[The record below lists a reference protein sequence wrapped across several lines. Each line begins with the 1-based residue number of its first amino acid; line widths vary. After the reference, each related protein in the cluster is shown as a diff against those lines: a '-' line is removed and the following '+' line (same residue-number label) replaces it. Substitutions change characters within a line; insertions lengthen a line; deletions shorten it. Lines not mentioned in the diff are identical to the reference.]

1 MLSLSLL
8 TSAHNTRHKK
18 LNQDFSDVDREENGK
33 SELEKFVVVGTMFT
47 PSLIDVVWGDV
58 LELACCSQ
66 VWRSEE
72 PCNVWGRRGPTGRNV
87 GMIWK
92 FQPIWFHV
100 PGPGRVRPRLIV
112 PGMMITSHRVSHL
125 VSDNKGTELENIR
138 QSGTVSAPHCKVH
151 RCTWQSVTFAIVD
164 CQETDAERLPSP
176 WRDQCLELVYRGP
189 EIGSLIKL
197 SRLSLPSH
205 AALTV
210 LGHTGSRERIGSNAV
225 RDRGKRPG
233 AAACC
238 DLCSVSLSTRDSDY
252 LWYISSSSY
261 LFAEI
266 SSK

>member
-151 RCTWQSVTFAIVD
+151 RCTLQSVAFAIVD

-225 RDRGKRPG
+225 RGKRPG
-233 AAACC
+233 KKTRS
-238 DLCSVSLSTRDSDY
+238 CSLLWSVLSVTLDSWLGLFMIYFLQLVSFC
-252 LWYISSSSY
+252 WN
-261 LFAEI
+261 
-266 SSK
+266 